1 MANTQLIPAY
11 LRWAS
16 IRAALSRGWWLAT
29 SLYLVVVAD
38 LTPSQLVLIGVFQG
52 VTVLVAEVPA
62 GVFADTVGR
71 RSSLVV
77 AHVVMGTGMALTGV
91 VTSYPWIVASQCLW
105 GLGWAF
111 SSGSD
116 VAWITDELDR
126 PDIVDRVLM
135 SQARRELRG
144 GAAGIVVLGIT
155 AWVAGLSTA
164 VVGSGLGMVVLGIA
178 VVARWPETA
187 RAGGSARA
195 TFGRSVA
202 ILRRGLRVARTER
215 VVAAVLV
222 ANLFLHGSEEGFGR
236 LFERRLIDVGLPS
249 TPSLIVWFTA
259 IALAAA
265 GIGAY
270 TLRLVQARIDTPD
283 VARRSYVIAA
293 AVGVA
298 GLIALAHAPTASAAV
313 AAALLVRGVTSPT
326 TRAAATILVNRRAP
340 TEARATV
347 HSLLSQT
354 ENAGEAFFGLVL
366 AGVAASTSPTIVLT
380 TCAAL
385 LCVAGG
391 IASRTRT

>member
-1 MANTQLIPAY
+1 VANTRLISAY

-16 IRAALSRGWWLAT
+16 IRSALARGWWLAT

-38 LTPSQLVLIGVFQG
+38 LSPSQLVLI
-52 VTVLVAEVPA
+52 

-77 AHVVMGTGMALTGV
+77 AHVVMGSGMALTGV
-91 VTSYPWIVASQCLW
+91 VTSYPLIVASQCLW

-126 PDIVDRVLM
+126 PDLIDRVLVT
-135 SQARRELRG
+135 QARRELRG
-144 GAAGIVVLGIT
+144 GAAGIVGFGAL
-155 AWVAGLSTA
+155 AWATSLST
-164 VVGSGLGMVVLGIA
+164 VVVIGGIAMVVLGIA
-178 VVARWPETA
+178 VVARWPETTRPGVPATA
-187 RAGGSARA
+187 RLRHS
-195 TFGRSVA
+195 SA
-202 ILRRGLRVARTER
+202 ILRQGFGVARTER
-215 VVAAVLV
+215 IVAAVLV

-249 TPSLIVWFTA
+249 TPSLVVWFTA

-265 GIGAY
+265 GMGAV
-270 TLRLVQARIDTPD
+270 TLRIVEARIDTPN
-283 VARRSYVIAA
+283 VARHSYGIAA
-293 AVGVA
+293 AVGVV
-298 GLIALAHAPTASAAV
+298 GLLALAHAPTASAAV
-313 AAALLVRGVTSPT
+313 AAALLVRGVASPT

-354 ENAGEAFFGLVL
+354 ENAGEAIFGLAL
-366 AGVAASTSPTIVLT
+366 AGLAASTSPTVVLT
-380 TCAAL
+380 TCAVL
-385 LCVAGG
+385 LCAAGG
-391 IASRTRT
+391 IVTRTGP